1 LALTFEQ
8 TKDGKPFDWS
18 RATLSQ
24 VSNLIYKSN
33 FSIQRI
39 ESAKYHYYADVD
51 SFPSF
56 YDQEFDSIQEV
67 EFELRKHAQQHGYD
81 IRLSNVD
88 RDPQGIVRMRR
99 FVCSCEGKKR
109 SSSTNGSNEFS
120 WTNPPQGKQTTSFSA
135 SSLIASVI
143 MNKKNSRCGCP
154 YFVVYKRR
162 QSEMDPSKFVYR
174 AHSLDTFHN
183 HLREG
188 DRIVRETERL
198 SNSLPP
204 SSDRAQSSVPFVN
217 DVFSGSTDFKM
228 LYELLSDASS
238 DKGLEY
244 ILQCIFKL
252 AQISPDHYRHINM
265 EMKKYLRDITLS
277 IASAAAESLGCQP
290 DHDPMHHQLPI
301 PPMVEAIFSKDNI
314 STADLPLLEDLQS
327 DNTNIHTFTNNN
339 RTPMST
345 NDMNMATNLNPN
357 RNQPHHHQHQQI
369 QQQHALQKEYAPGTT
384 SSSSNNMQQQQ
395 QRQQHSILNNGMM
408 DINNNK
414 LSYSNTTPA
423 QPITPT
429 QYQLYNR
436 EGLTATSMYQ
446 NPFFPSI
453 VPGVSIPNNLYVSS
467 VHNSDNTHL
476 NHNGQGIS
484 NDLSLP
490 LQQPP
495 PSHMFSLLPE
505 VFSWLH
511 SSDGR
516 ERRDDDDQSVSDDTE
531 HEIFQ
536 VFNSNSSAANT
547 RMDDTNTSYH
557 NSGMLTS
564 TSSTIVPNIPNAQP
578 SSSIE
583 QSGKRRKR

>member
-1 LALTFEQ
+1 
-8 TKDGKPFDWS
+8 
-18 RATLSQ
+18 
-24 VSNLIYKSN
+24 
-33 FSIQRI
+33 
-39 ESAKYHYYADVD
+39 
-51 SFPSF
+51 
-56 YDQEFDSIQEV
+56 
-67 EFELRKHAQQHGYD
+67 
-81 IRLSNVD
+81 
-88 RDPQGIVRMRR
+88 
-99 FVCSCEGKKR
+99 
-109 SSSTNGSNEFS
+109 
-120 WTNPPQGKQTTSFSA
+120 
-135 SSLIASVI
+135 
-143 MNKKNSRCGCP
+143 
-154 YFVVYKRR
+154 
-162 QSEMDPSKFVYR
+162 
-174 AHSLDTFHN
+174 
-183 HLREG
+183 
-188 DRIVRETERL
+188 
-198 SNSLPP
+198 
-204 SSDRAQSSVPFVN
+204 
-217 DVFSGSTDFKM
+217 M

-301 PPMVEAIFSKDNI
+301 PPMVEAIFNKDNT
-314 STADLPLLEDLQS
+314 STADLPLLNDLQS
-327 DNTNIHTFTNNN
+327 DNRNIHMFADNN

-345 NDMNMATNLNPN
+345 MNLGAANLNPN
-357 RNQPHHHQHQQI
+357 RNQPHHHHHHQQV
-369 QQQHALQKEYAPGTT
+369 QQQHALQKEYAPGTA

-414 LSYSNTTPA
+414 LSYSNTTPP
-423 QPITPT
+423 QPVPPT

-436 EGLTATSMYQ
+436 EGLTATSIYQ

-453 VPGVSIPNNLYVSS
+453 VPGVSIPNNLYVAT

-516 ERRDDDDQSVSDDTE
+516 ERRDDDQSVSDDTE

-536 VFNSNSSAANT
+536 VFNSNSSAGNT
-547 RMDDTNTSYH
+547 RMDDTNTSYD
-557 NSGMLTS
+557 NSSMLTS
-564 TSSTIVPNIPNAQP
+564 TSSTIVPPNIPNAQP